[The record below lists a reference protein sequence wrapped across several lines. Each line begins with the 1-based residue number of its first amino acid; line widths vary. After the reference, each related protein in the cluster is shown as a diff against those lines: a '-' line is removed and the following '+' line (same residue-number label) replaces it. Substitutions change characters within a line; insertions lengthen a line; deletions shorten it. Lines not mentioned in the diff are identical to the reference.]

1 MPWNIY
7 NVKTKPM
14 NQDEFVKHFAE
25 ALELTAHDEVEMR
38 LEFKNLREWDSL
50 ASLSLIAMLDEEYE
64 VELESEDLDALSTV
78 EDLYL
83 FVKSK
88 L

>member
-1 MPWNIY
+1 
-7 NVKTKPM
+7 
-14 NQDEFVKHFAE
+14 
-25 ALELTAHDEVEMR
+25 
-38 LEFKNLREWDSL
+38 
-50 ASLSLIAMLDEEYE
+50 MLDEEYE

>member
-1 MPWNIY
+1 
-7 NVKTKPM
+7 M
-14 NQDEFVKHFAE
+14 NQDKFIERLAD
-25 ALELTAHDEVEMR
+25 ALELDNNDIEMSLDFKE
-38 LEFKNLREWDSL
+38 LEEWDSL

>member
-1 MPWNIY
+1 
-7 NVKTKPM
+7 M
-14 NQDEFVKHFAE
+14 NQKKFLDNFKE
-25 ALELTAHDEVEMR
+25 ALELEHER
-38 LEFKNLREWDSL
+38 LVTLNDTFKELDEWDSL

-64 VELESEDLDALSTV
+64 VELESEDLDKFTTV
-78 EDLYL
+78 EELYL

>member
-1 MPWNIY
+1 
-7 NVKTKPM
+7 M
-14 NQDEFVKHFAE
+14 NQDKFIERLAD
-25 ALELTAHDEVEMR
+25 ALELDNNDIEMSLDFKE
-38 LEFKNLREWDSL
+38 LEEWDSL

-64 VELESEDLDALSTV
+64 VELESEDLDALNTV
-78 EDLYL
+78 KDLYL

>member
-1 MPWNIY
+1 
-7 NVKTKPM
+7 M
-14 NQDEFVKHFAE
+14 NQDKFIKNIVE
-25 ALELTAHDEVEMR
+25 AFELESRNDIEMSQ
-38 LEFKNLREWDSL
+38 EFKQLDEWDSL
-50 ASLSLIAMLDEEYE
+50 ASLSLIAMLDEEYD
-64 VELESEDLDALSTV
+64 VELESQDLDRLSTV

>member
-1 MPWNIY
+1 
-7 NVKTKPM
+7 M
-14 NQDEFVKHFAE
+14 NQNKFLDNFKE
-25 ALELTAHDEVEMR
+25 ALELQHER
-38 LEFKNLREWDSL
+38 LVTLNDTFKELDEWDSL

-64 VELESEDLDALSTV
+64 VELESEDLDKLTTV
-78 EDLYL
+78 EELYL

>member
-1 MPWNIY
+1 
-7 NVKTKPM
+7 M
-14 NQDEFVKHFAE
+14 NQNEFIIHFKE
-25 ALELTAHDEVEMR
+25 ALELETHDEIALS
-38 LEFKNLREWDSL
+38 LEFKELEEWDSL

-83 FVKSK
+83 FVKAK

>member
-1 MPWNIY
+1 
-7 NVKTKPM
+7 M
-14 NQDEFVKHFAE
+14 NQKKFLDNFKE
-25 ALELTAHDEVEMR
+25 ALELEHER
-38 LEFKNLREWDSL
+38 LVTLNDTFKELDEWDSL

-64 VELESEDLDALSTV
+64 VELESEDLDKLTTV
-78 EDLYL
+78 EELYL